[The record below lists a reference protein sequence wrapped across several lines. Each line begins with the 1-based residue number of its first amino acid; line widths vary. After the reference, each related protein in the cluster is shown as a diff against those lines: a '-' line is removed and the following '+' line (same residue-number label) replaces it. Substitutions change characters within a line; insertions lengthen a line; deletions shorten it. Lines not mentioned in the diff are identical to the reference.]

1 MRLVMSY
8 YLNLIKVYYYL
19 NIHTIKTKNRNTV
32 YHFSSDLN
40 VNNPE
45 NVIVLIY
52 NTKISFLY
60 IQNQNLCNRMI
71 LRSAKHFQGDSLSNF
86 FLSNPFK
93 DKQFSDRVMEISLVT
108 FWMPNSISILG
119 INLIIIKVLFNIKG
133 KRLKEKQYA
142 VRF

>member
-1 MRLVMSY
+1 MRLAMSY

-60 IQNQNLCNRMI
+60 I
-71 LRSAKHFQGDSLSNF
+71 
-86 FLSNPFK
+86 
-93 DKQFSDRVMEISLVT
+93 
-108 FWMPNSISILG
+108 
-119 INLIIIKVLFNIKG
+119 
-133 KRLKEKQYA
+133 
-142 VRF
+142 